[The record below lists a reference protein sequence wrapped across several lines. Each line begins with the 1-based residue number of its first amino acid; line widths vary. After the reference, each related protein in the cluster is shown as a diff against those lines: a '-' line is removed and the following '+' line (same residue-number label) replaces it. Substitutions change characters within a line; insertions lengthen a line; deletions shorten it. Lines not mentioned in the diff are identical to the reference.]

1 MVGGQ
6 PMHGLRKALVVRAGS
21 PQKGARSNRGAG
33 ATRAWLHSPGWKLK
47 GGEGRD
53 RRCPA
58 APGGSGQERG

>member
-1 MVGGQ
+1 
-6 PMHGLRKALVVRAGS
+6 MHRLRKALVVRAGS

-47 GGEGRD
+47 GGEGGD

-58 APGGSGQERG
+58 APGGSGQEQG